1 MAPLG
6 KIISFYSAFMTY
18 GRNLIPTRVIVVV
31 IPMERNITN
40 PTLDTVVI
48 CTTRM
53 RELAEFYKLGLQL
66 QEPKPQGDNHLGFQL
81 QEIYLG
87 FDKIDENQFI
97 HPGAVSLWFR
107 VNNIEEAFGRFKD
120 MGAKVKYPPTKKPWG
135 DILAAVFDPD
145 GNIVGLAR
153 R

>member
-1 MAPLG
+1 LLDATEGIDM
-6 KIISFYSAFMTY
+6 
-18 GRNLIPTRVIVVV
+18 
-31 IPMERNITN
+31 N
-40 PTLDTVVI
+40 PKLDTVII

-87 FDKIDENQFI
+87 FDKVDTDQLT

-107 VNNIEEAFGRFKD
+107 VDAIEEAFERLKRL
-120 MGAKVKYPPTKKPWG
+120 GAEVKYPPTKKPWG

-145 GNIVGLAR
+145 GNVIGLAQR
-153 R
+153 